1 MARVTSNLKTSDMM
15 RKGVNPET
23 VSALATLWRA
33 RFEELTARAQEEA
46 AEGED
51 TRCVAHVFRYLQQS
65 SQGSFQVFKTPK
77 VTSLC
82 LLLPL
87 STTQSLGEA
96 QQQRPPTHLPLNG
109 SMPTVLIRRMASET
123 SAVIWHATFVQKLIP
138 VRILNVFFARA
149 RCPSCAISAT
159 SCSSWVCFQILAGVL
174 QRCLCAMV
182 ILPNSCCLKWSNKSS
197 NVSHSV
203 CLLIRAR
210 VFLIC
215 AQLRQR

>member
-65 SQGSFQVFKTPK
+65 SQGLFQVFKTPK

-149 RCPSCAISAT
+149 RCPSCARH
-159 SCSSWVCFQILAGVL
+159 VVLILG
-174 QRCLCAMV
+174 
-182 ILPNSCCLKWSNKSS
+182 
-197 NVSHSV
+197 
-203 CLLIRAR
+203 LLSDLGGGAAAVPVRDGD
-210 VFLIC
+210 FTK
-215 AQLRQR
+215 QLLLEMEQQEQ